1 MHYEIERDN
10 KPKLSDADVLAI
22 MILRLYIHALD
33 DCSEYVVR
41 TCQVLKCAARIRNMT
56 ITISL
61 PPEVEESVKSQA
73 NKEGK
78 RLEDYV
84 ESLVEEG
91 SRRRDRIDLLA
102 EKSFDE
108 ILAPFR
114 QSVEDSGMSDE
125 ALDALFTEARKEA
138 SRARKERA

>member
-1 MHYEIERDN
+1 
-10 KPKLSDADVLAI
+10 
-22 MILRLYIHALD
+22 
-33 DCSEYVVR
+33 
-41 TCQVLKCAARIRNMT
+41 MT

-61 PPEVEESVKSQA
+61 PPKVEEAVKSQA
-73 NKEGK
+73 TKEGK
-78 RLEDYV
+78 PLADYV

-91 SRRRDRIDLLA
+91 SRRRDRINLLA

-114 QSVEDSGMSDE
+114 QSVEDSGISDE

-138 SRARKERA
+138 SRARKEKAS

>member
-1 MHYEIERDN
+1 
-10 KPKLSDADVLAI
+10 
-22 MILRLYIHALD
+22 
-33 DCSEYVVR
+33 
-41 TCQVLKCAARIRNMT
+41 MT
-56 ITISL
+56 ITICLS
-61 PPEVEESVKSQA
+61 PEVEEAVKSQA

-78 RLEDYV
+78 PLADYV

-114 QSVEDSGMSDE
+114 RNVEESGLSDE

-138 SRARKERA
+138 SRTRKERA

>member
-1 MHYEIERDN
+1 
-10 KPKLSDADVLAI
+10 
-22 MILRLYIHALD
+22 
-33 DCSEYVVR
+33 
-41 TCQVLKCAARIRNMT
+41 MT

-61 PPEVEESVKSQA
+61 PPEVEEAVKSQA

-78 RLEDYV
+78 PLVDYV

-114 QSVEDSGMSDE
+114 RNVEESGLSDE

-138 SRARKERA
+138 SRARN

>member
-1 MHYEIERDN
+1 
-10 KPKLSDADVLAI
+10 
-22 MILRLYIHALD
+22 
-33 DCSEYVVR
+33 
-41 TCQVLKCAARIRNMT
+41 MT

-78 RLEDYV
+78 AIEEYV

-91 SRRRDRIDLLA
+91 SRRRDRIDMLA

-108 ILAPFR
+108 ILEPFR
-114 QSVEDSGMSDE
+114 RNVEDSGMSDE
-125 ALDALFTEARKEA
+125 ALDALFTEARKQA

>member
-1 MHYEIERDN
+1 
-10 KPKLSDADVLAI
+10 
-22 MILRLYIHALD
+22 
-33 DCSEYVVR
+33 
-41 TCQVLKCAARIRNMT
+41 MT

-73 NKEGK
+73 NKDGK
-78 RLEDYV
+78 PVADYV

-91 SRRRDRIDLLA
+91 SRRRARIDLLA
-102 EKSFDE
+102 EKSFAE

-114 QSVEDSGMSDE
+114 QSVEESGMNDE

>member
-1 MHYEIERDN
+1 
-10 KPKLSDADVLAI
+10 
-22 MILRLYIHALD
+22 
-33 DCSEYVVR
+33 
-41 TCQVLKCAARIRNMT
+41 MT

-61 PPEVEESVKSQA
+61 PPEIEESVKSQA

-78 RLEDYV
+78 PLADYV

-108 ILAPFR
+108 ILAPLR
-114 QSVEDSGMSDE
+114 RDVEESGMSDK

>member
-1 MHYEIERDN
+1 
-10 KPKLSDADVLAI
+10 
-22 MILRLYIHALD
+22 
-33 DCSEYVVR
+33 
-41 TCQVLKCAARIRNMT
+41 MT
-56 ITISL
+56 INISL
-61 PPEVEESVKSQA
+61 PPEVEEAVKSQA
-73 NKEGK
+73 TKEGK
-78 RLEDYV
+78 PLEDYV

-138 SRARKERA
+138 SRVRRTN

>member
-1 MHYEIERDN
+1 
-10 KPKLSDADVLAI
+10 
-22 MILRLYIHALD
+22 
-33 DCSEYVVR
+33 
-41 TCQVLKCAARIRNMT
+41 MT

-61 PPEVEESVKSQA
+61 PPEVEEAVKSQA

-78 RLEDYV
+78 PLADYV

-91 SRRRDRIDLLA
+91 SKRRDRIDLLA

-114 QSVEDSGMSDE
+114 RNVEESGLSDE

>member
-1 MHYEIERDN
+1 
-10 KPKLSDADVLAI
+10 
-22 MILRLYIHALD
+22 
-33 DCSEYVVR
+33 
-41 TCQVLKCAARIRNMT
+41 MT

-61 PPEVEESVKSQA
+61 SPEVEEAVKSQA
-73 NKEGK
+73 TKEGK
-78 RLEDYV
+78 PLADYV

-125 ALDALFTEARKEA
+125 ALDALFTEARKGA

>member
-1 MHYEIERDN
+1 
-10 KPKLSDADVLAI
+10 
-22 MILRLYIHALD
+22 
-33 DCSEYVVR
+33 
-41 TCQVLKCAARIRNMT
+41 MT

-61 PPEVEESVKSQA
+61 PPEVEEAVKSQA

-78 RLEDYV
+78 PLEDYV

-91 SRRRDRIDLLA
+91 SRRRERIDLLA

-114 QSVEDSGMSDE
+114 RNVEESGLSDE
-125 ALDALFTEARKEA
+125 ALDALFNEARKEA

>member
-1 MHYEIERDN
+1 
-10 KPKLSDADVLAI
+10 
-22 MILRLYIHALD
+22 
-33 DCSEYVVR
+33 
-41 TCQVLKCAARIRNMT
+41 MT

-61 PPEVEESVKSQA
+61 RPEVEESVKSQA
-73 NKEGK
+73 TKEGK
-78 RLEDYV
+78 PLADYV

-114 QSVEDSGMSDE
+114 RSVEDSGMSDE
-125 ALDALFTEARKEA
+125 ALDTLFTEARKEA
-138 SRARKERA
+138 SSARKEKAS

>member
-1 MHYEIERDN
+1 
-10 KPKLSDADVLAI
+10 
-22 MILRLYIHALD
+22 
-33 DCSEYVVR
+33 
-41 TCQVLKCAARIRNMT
+41 MT

-61 PPEVEESVKSQA
+61 RPEVEESVKSQA
-73 NKEGK
+73 TKEGK
-78 RLEDYV
+78 PLADYV

-114 QSVEDSGMSDE
+114 RNVEESGLSDE
-125 ALDALFTEARKEA
+125 ALDTLFTEARKEA
-138 SRARKERA
+138 SRARKERPS

>member
-1 MHYEIERDN
+1 
-10 KPKLSDADVLAI
+10 
-22 MILRLYIHALD
+22 
-33 DCSEYVVR
+33 
-41 TCQVLKCAARIRNMT
+41 MT

-73 NKEGK
+73 NKEGQP
-78 RLEDYV
+78 LEDYV

>member
-1 MHYEIERDN
+1 
-10 KPKLSDADVLAI
+10 
-22 MILRLYIHALD
+22 
-33 DCSEYVVR
+33 
-41 TCQVLKCAARIRNMT
+41 MT

-61 PPEVEESVKSQA
+61 PPEIEEAVKSQA
-73 NKEGK
+73 TKEGK
-78 RLEDYV
+78 PLQVYV

-114 QSVEDSGMSDE
+114 HSVEESGLSDD
-125 ALDALFTEARKEA
+125 ALDALFSEARKEA

>member
-1 MHYEIERDN
+1 
-10 KPKLSDADVLAI
+10 
-22 MILRLYIHALD
+22 
-33 DCSEYVVR
+33 
-41 TCQVLKCAARIRNMT
+41 MT

-78 RLEDYV
+78 PLEDYV

-102 EKSFDE
+102 ERSFDE
-108 ILAPFR
+108 ILKPFR
-114 QSVEDSGMSDE
+114 RNVEDSGMSDE
-125 ALDALFTEARKEA
+125 ALDDLFNEARKEA
-138 SRARKERA
+138 SRVRKEKA

>member
-1 MHYEIERDN
+1 
-10 KPKLSDADVLAI
+10 
-22 MILRLYIHALD
+22 
-33 DCSEYVVR
+33 
-41 TCQVLKCAARIRNMT
+41 MT

-61 PPEVEESVKSQA
+61 RPEVEEAVKSQA
-73 NKEGK
+73 TKEGK
-78 RLEDYV
+78 PLADYV

-114 QSVEDSGMSDE
+114 RNVEESGLSDE

-138 SRARKERA
+138 SRARKERLA

>member
-1 MHYEIERDN
+1 
-10 KPKLSDADVLAI
+10 
-22 MILRLYIHALD
+22 
-33 DCSEYVVR
+33 
-41 TCQVLKCAARIRNMT
+41 MT

-61 PPEVEESVKSQA
+61 PPAVEAALKSQA
-73 NKEGK
+73 TKEGK
-78 RLEDYV
+78 PLADYV

-114 QSVEDSGMSDE
+114 RNVEESGLSDE